1 MRMNAWRGPAVA
13 ASLVT
18 MAAHVPITA
27 AHLREAPYIGA
38 LFIVL
43 EVVATLLAVWLLCR
57 DDRATYRLIALTGLL
72 AIVGYVVSRSVG
84 LPQIGD
90 DVGNWA
96 EPLGVV
102 AIVAESLMVAAGVC
116 GSLPRTRRHLPARFV
131 AQASALLLV
140 IGLAATVI
148 ASDAEPKTSDT
159 GPGMSAKG

>member
-1 MRMNAWRGPAVA
+1 
-13 ASLVT
+13 
-18 MAAHVPITA
+18 
-27 AHLREAPYIGA
+27 
-38 LFIVL
+38 
-43 EVVATLLAVWLLCR
+43 
-57 DDRATYRLIALTGLL
+57 
-72 AIVGYVVSRSVG
+72 
-84 LPQIGD
+84 
-90 DVGNWA
+90 
-96 EPLGVV
+96 VV